1 MTSPPRPLWRRLL
14 RGTFISLAVLAGLP
28 IVAGLLFWLFAVLSP
43 DEVRSPQAQ
52 ALMDWQVDYRE
63 DGNGAAWLEGMLA
76 PPGSDPL
83 ALGRERLTHRMAHF
97 SRPHAER
104 GAYVIPPMPDGALVI
119 DATTLPA
126 RCRDQ
131 AGRCVDAWLAE
142 EAKVR
147 DAAAR
152 YALLRERL
160 EVLLGMPRLQPPVF
174 AEPDEPIAS
183 FSPLANALRLNLAL
197 ATVDLAADPASAEA
211 ARTQWTKQVRFLRR
225 VLAEPDASL
234 IIKGLAA
241 SLLEE
246 HWLLLTEWRARWPD
260 PFPLSDDG
268 TVDALSEAEMDLSGA
283 IRSEIALLD
292 KLLRNRAPSEFMG
305 PFDRFV
311 PTVLWAMT
319 APTFKQEATGNHIAS
334 TLHALTGTQALPLAQ
349 RAQALRERAAEAER
363 YSDDNLLTNLAGRI
377 VLSDSML
384 YSDYGQ
390 YQYAINDLAAALA
403 LVHLQQ
409 RLMTASPD
417 ADLAALVAADPAFA
431 AIDASARPRWNANE
445 RTIEWMRLKVPTG
458 EGASEAGKT
467 MRVPVPAG

>member
-14 RGTFISLAVLAGLP
+14 RGLFVSLAVLVGLP
-28 IVAGLLFWLFAVLSP
+28 VLAAALFWLFAVLSP

-83 ALGRERLTHRMAHF
+83 ALGRERLAHRMAHF
-97 SRPHAER
+97 SRTRAER
-104 GAYVIPPMPDGALVI
+104 GEYSAPSMPNGALVI
-119 DATTLPA
+119 DASALPTP
-126 RCRDQ
+126 CRDH
-131 AGRCVDAWLAE
+131 AGRCMDAWLAD

-160 EVLLGMPRLQPPVF
+160 DVLLGIPRLQPPVF
-174 AEPDEPIAS
+174 AEPDEPIAN
-183 FSPLANALRLNLAL
+183 FSPLVNALRLNLAL

-268 TVDALSEAEMDLSGA
+268 TVAPLSAAEMDLSGA

-292 KLLRNRAPSEFMG
+292 RLIRNRAPSEFMG
-305 PFDRFV
+305 HFDRFV
-311 PTVLWAMT
+311 PTVFWAMT
-319 APTFKQEATGNHIAS
+319 APTFKLEATGNHIAS
-334 TLHALTGTQALPLAQ
+334 ALHALTRTQALPLAQ

-363 YSDDNLLTNLAGRI
+363 YSDDNWLTNLAGRI

-403 LVHLQQ
+403 LVHLQE

-417 ADLAALVAADPAFA
+417 ADHAALVAADPAFA

-445 RTIEWMRLKVPTG
+445 RTIEWTRLKVPTG
-458 EGASEAGKT
+458 EGTSEAAKT